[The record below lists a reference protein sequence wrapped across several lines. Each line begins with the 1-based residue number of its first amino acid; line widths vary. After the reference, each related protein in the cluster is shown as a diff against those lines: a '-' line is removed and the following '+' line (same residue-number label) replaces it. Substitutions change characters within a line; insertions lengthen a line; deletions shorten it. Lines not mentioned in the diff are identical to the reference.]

1 MKRVIDRP
9 QMSDMG
15 SGFGHIEVPEGTT
28 LEEALNWIRK
38 NTKAWGLITIYRNSD
53 DIIRCFDYD
62 LYNNTIFYHNLSGWQ
77 YGYIVKK
84 IEFSY
89 CFMSEDIGI
98 HVK

>member
-15 SGFGHIEVPEGTT
+15 SGFGHIEVPAETT
-28 LEEALNWIRK
+28 LKDALNWIRK

-62 LYNNTIFYHNLSGWQ
+62 LYSNTIFYHNLSTWQ
-77 YGYIVKK
+77 YDSIVKK

-89 CFMSEDIGI
+89 CFMSEDIDI
-98 HVK
+98 YVK